1 MGDEGWIQLDVF
13 GGDTATV
20 RDLVAELD
28 ADWEVR
34 EQHGGRGIDPVTL
47 VTIIAVPISAFLVK
61 FLEAAGWTATQL

>member
-1 MGDEGWIQLDVF
+1 VMRAGSSSTWL

-34 EQHGGRGIDPVTL
+34 ESHGVGIDPVTL
-47 VTIIAVPISAFLVK
+47 VAIIAVPFSAFLVK
-61 FLEAAGWTATQL
+61 FLEVRRWTAIKL